1 MVTHELRV
9 VNYELQAETLKA
21 RVGIQKC
28 ELRVTSSNSRIT
40 NWTLQVTRSNSRV
53 MSSTLRIASSNA
65 PVTSSN
71 PWVEE

>member
-9 VNYELQAETLKA
+9 GNYELRAETLKA

-40 NWTLQVTRSNSRV
+40 N
-53 MSSTLRIASSNA
+53 
-65 PVTSSN
+65 
-71 PWVEE
+71 